1 MEAGSW
7 NGRLG
12 GMQPAPFPLYFRYL
26 VGWANPVELPLRQ
39 GRRDDH
45 QGRPALAAAQ
55 GTRQQGI
62 KIDLPDQVID
72 HRQPA
77 GHGQG
82 LVV

>member
-7 NGRLG
+7 NGVLG

-26 VGWANPVELPLRQ
+26 VGWANPVEVAYDKAGVTTTKVGQLSLRP
-39 GRRDDH
+39 RRT
-45 QGRPALAAAQ
+45 AQ
-55 GTRQQGI
+55 GV

-77 GHGQG
+77 GHRQG